1 MEPINATINPGICKG
16 SNMGVTK
23 ELVFAMSLVAKTPE
37 GELREVVTARW
48 YMGRSWKSSTV
59 HCTVWILS
67 GKNSGSG
74 KARGHGYDKQSA
86 AFAEACESAGI
97 SLSQDIAGVG
107 ESAIRE
113 AILAI
118 GRALGYSGGLIVTHS

>member
-23 ELVFAMSLVAKTPE
+23 ELVFAMSLVALTPE

-48 YMGRSWKSSTV
+48 YMGRSRTASV
-59 HCTVWILS
+59 VYCTIWTES
-67 GKNSGSG
+67 GRNSGTGRASG
-74 KARGHGYDKQSA
+74 YGYHKESA
-86 AFAEACESAGI
+86 ALAEACESAGI
-97 SLSQDIAGVG
+97 TLSRDIAGVG

-118 GRALGYSGGLIVTHS
+118 GRALGYSSGIIVTHS